1 MESVVREKWRC
12 EIVLLR
18 MEHIFHS
25 QAVQI
30 FPTQQVFP
38 EEAAGQKGAY
48 YNSGGDQRVGGGR
61 KGDSI
66 GHIQSNGSTPD

>member
-1 MESVVREKWRC
+1 
-12 EIVLLR
+12 

-48 YNSGGDQRVGGGR
+48 YNSGGDQGVGWGGGR

-66 GHIQSNGSTPD
+66 GHIQSDMPDLTFLPDILQ